1 MSFLN
6 GGCEVAPMADV
17 PQDVRILRRLD
28 VRDGPTGEGT
38 GKGRNVAI
46 VIDVETTGLDFERD
60 AVIELA
66 ARRFRY
72 DDDGAITHI
81 DRPYEWVEDPGRAIP
96 PEIAALTGLSNSDVA
111 GRFIDDGDAT
121 RLLQSASIIIAH
133 HSRFDRRW
141 VERRLDDAC
150 KLPWACSMEQI
161 DWNARGFNGR
171 SLGFLLC
178 QTGWFHDGHRAG
190 ADVDAVIQLL
200 RHRFDCDGRTALAVL
215 LERSAAPSWIVRAV
229 GADFGVKD
237 ALRSRGYRWD
247 VSRKVWWTEVQD
259 DDRMSEEFWLA
270 ANIYSSEANPKAF
283 GPTFEQITATTR
295 FL

>member
-1 MSFLN
+1 MSFVN
-6 GGCEVAPMADV
+6 GGCEVAPTIEERE
-17 PQDVRILRRLD
+17 DVRILRRID

-38 GKGRNVAI
+38 DKGPHVGL
-46 VIDVETTGLDFERD
+46 VVDVETTGLDFERD

-72 DDDGAITHI
+72 DDDGFITHI
-81 DRPYEWVEDPGRAIP
+81 DRPYEWVEDPGKAIP
-96 PEIAALTGLSNSDVA
+96 PEIAALTGLSNADVA
-111 GRFIDDGDAT
+111 GRFIDSESAT

-141 VERRLDDAC
+141 VERRLEDASG
-150 KLPWACSMEQI
+150 LSWACSMEQI
-161 DWNARGFNGR
+161 DWNTRGFDGR

-200 RHRFDCDGRTALAVL
+200 RHKFDDGRSALSVL
-215 LERSAAPSWIVRAV
+215 LERTASPSWIVRAV
-229 GADFGVKD
+229 GADFSVKD
-237 ALRSRGYRWD
+237 MLRSRGYRWD
-247 VSRKVWWTEVQD
+247 AQRKVWWNEIQD
-259 DDRMSEEFWLA
+259 DDRMREEFWLA
-270 ANIYSSEANPKAF
+270 ANIYAAAANPKAL
-283 GPTFEQITATTR
+283 GPTFEEIDATTR